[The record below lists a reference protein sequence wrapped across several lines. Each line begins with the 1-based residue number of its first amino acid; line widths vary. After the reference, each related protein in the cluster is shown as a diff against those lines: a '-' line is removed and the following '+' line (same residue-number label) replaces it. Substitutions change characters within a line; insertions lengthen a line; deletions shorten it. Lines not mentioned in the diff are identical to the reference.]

1 MGGTVLT
8 WDKPAEMRGAAM
20 DARAAAVPVLEARQV
35 SKSFGPV
42 EVLSEVSLTL
52 LPGEVHAVIGENGAG
67 KSTLMNIVTGVY
79 APEGGRYLI
88 DGAPAGIRGPKDALK
103 AGIGMVHQHF
113 RLVDRFTVAENVL
126 LAAGQ
131 LGLFSNAGEAGQAV
145 VAAGT
150 AVGLAVDPAAIVGSL
165 SVAERQRVE
174 ILKVLALGARIVI
187 LDEPTAVLTDQEAT
201 ALLAAIR
208 KIAQQGRAVVMIT
221 HKLREVAGHS
231 DRVTI
236 MRAGRTVVSG
246 VPVGSLT
253 ADELGRLMMGEGVST
268 AEAAEAG
275 VVPAEVPMV
284 PVDAEKPGEERLI
297 VSGLYARAGQG
308 GVDVT
313 DVSFR
318 LRAGEILGIAGV
330 GGNGQQALAEAI
342 VGLLPVAGGALT
354 LDGWELGGATVARRR
369 DLGLRVVPS
378 DRFASALIGELSVAD
393 NLALT
398 RVRTGRYRS
407 RLGAWLVG
415 RRRMKQE
422 AEAAI
427 SAFAIAGATPGRRS
441 RLLSGGNAQK
451 LLLARELDSAQ
462 GGVRLLVAHS
472 PTRGLDVKA
481 CAFVHGA
488 IRQAVAAGAACLLIS
503 EDVEEVRALSSR
515 IVVMSAGRLV
525 GELPAGASATRIG
538 ALILGDV

>member
-1 MGGTVLT
+1 MGTAGPQTAPLLALSGVSRSFDGVRVL
-8 WDKPAEMRGAAM
+8 D
-20 DARAAAVPVLEARQV
+20 RAAFDLKRGEIHA
-35 SKSFGPV
+35 
-42 EVLSEVSLTL
+42 L
-52 LPGEVHAVIGENGAG
+52 LGENGAG

-126 LAAGQ
+126 LASGQ
-131 LGLFSNAGEAGQAV
+131 LGLFANAGEAAR
-145 VAAGT
+145 AAMEAGK
-150 AVGLAVDPAAIVGSL
+150 AVGLAVDPAAIVGEL

-187 LDEPTAVLTDQEAT
+187 LDEPTAVLTDQEAG
-201 ALLAAIR
+201 ALLLAIR
-208 KIAQQGRAVVMIT
+208 KIAAQGRAVVMIT

-236 MRAGRTVVSG
+236 MRAGRTVISG
-246 VPVGSLT
+246 APVGTLS
-253 ADELGRLMMGEGVST
+253 AGDLGRLMMGEETSP

-275 VVPAEVPMV
+275 VIEAAAPITIA
-284 PVDAEKPGEERLI
+284 KPGEERLI
-297 VSGLYARAGQG
+297 VSALYAGGGQG
-308 GVDVT
+308 SVGVSDVGFT
-313 DVSFR
+313 
-318 LRAGEILGIAGV
+318 LKAGEILGVAGV

-342 VGLLPVAGGALT
+342 VGLLPVAGGHLT
-354 LDGWELGGATVARRR
+354 LDGWELGEFSVARRR

-407 RLGAWLVG
+407 RLGSWLVG
-415 RRRMKQE
+415 RRRMKRE
-422 AEAAI
+422 AEQAI
-427 SAFAIAGATPGRRS
+427 EAFAIAGATPARRA

-451 LLLARELDSAQ
+451 LLLARELEES
-462 GGVRLLVAHS
+462 GSGVKLLVAHS

-481 CAFVHGA
+481 CAFVHAA
-488 IRQAVAAGAACLLIS
+488 IRKAVAGGAACLLIS
-503 EDVEEVRALSSR
+503 EDVEEVRALASR
-515 IVVMSAGRLV
+515 ILVMSAGRMV
-525 GELPAGASATRIG
+525 GELPAGASASQIG
-538 ALILGDV
+538 ALILGQA

>member
-1 MGGTVLT
+1 MTIPETTATAGPETAPLLALSGVSRSFDGVRVL
-8 WDKPAEMRGAAM
+8 DHAAFDLKRGEIHA
-20 DARAAAVPVLEARQV
+20 
-35 SKSFGPV
+35 
-42 EVLSEVSLTL
+42 L
-52 LPGEVHAVIGENGAG
+52 LGENGAG

-88 DGAPAGIRGPKDALK
+88 DGKPAGIRGPKDALK

-131 LGLFSNAGEAGQAV
+131 LGLFANAGEAGKAV
-145 VAAGT
+145 VEAGRS
-150 AVGLAVDPAAIVGSL
+150 VGLAVDPAAVVGRL

-187 LDEPTAVLTDQEAT
+187 LDEPTAVLTDQEA
-201 ALLAAIR
+201 ASLLVAIR
-208 KIAQQGRAVVMIT
+208 KIAAQGRAVVMIT

-236 MRAGRTVVSG
+236 MRAGRTVISG
-246 VPVGSLT
+246 APVGTLG
-253 ADELGRLMMGEGVST
+253 ADDLGRLMMGEETSP

-275 VVPAEVPMV
+275 VVEAPP
-284 PVDAEKPGEERLI
+284 PVAMAAPGEERLI
-297 VSGLYARAGQG
+297 VSALYTGGGQG
-308 GVDVT
+308 GVGVS
-313 DVSFR
+313 DVSFV
-318 LRAGEILGIAGV
+318 LKAGEILGIAGV

-342 VGLLPVAGGALT
+342 VGLLPIARGHLT
-354 LDGWELGGATVARRR
+354 LDGWELGELAVAGRR

-378 DRFASALIGELSVAD
+378 DRFASALIGELTVAE

-407 RLGAWLVG
+407 RLGRWLVG
-415 RRRMKQE
+415 RGRMRQE

-427 SAFAIAGATPGRRS
+427 GGFAIAGATPGRRA

-451 LLLARELDSAQ
+451 LLLARELEAGDT
-462 GGVRLLVAHS
+462 GVRLLVAHS

-481 CAFVHGA
+481 CAFVHAA
-488 IRQAVAAGAACLLIS
+488 IRKAVAAGAACLLIS
-503 EDVEEVRALSSR
+503 EDVEEVRALASR
-515 IVVMSAGRLV
+515 ILVMSAGRIA
-525 GELPAGASATRIG
+525 GELPAGASASQIG
-538 ALILGDV
+538 ALILGHV